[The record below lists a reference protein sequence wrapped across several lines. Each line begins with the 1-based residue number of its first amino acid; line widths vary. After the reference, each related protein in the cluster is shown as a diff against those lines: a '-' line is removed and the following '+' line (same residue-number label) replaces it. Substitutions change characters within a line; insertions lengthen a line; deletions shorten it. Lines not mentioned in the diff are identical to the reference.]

1 MTRNPSWPWQVPQTP
16 TYTSGSTDMN
26 IEYVEQ
32 LSLHEQF
39 RLVEIA
45 HESSDLAIKKAA
57 MAVLRKYLNPLVRV
71 VAPSL
76 SNGNRA

>member
-1 MTRNPSWPWQVPQTP
+1 MTRNPRWLPPAP
-16 TYTSGSTDMN
+16 MDTSGMTQ
-26 IEYVEQ
+26 EYVEQ

>member
-1 MTRNPSWPWQVPQTP
+1 MTRNPSGPWQFLQTP
-16 TYTSGSTDMN
+16 TYTLGSTDMN

-45 HESSDLAIKKAA
+45 HESSDLEINKAA
-57 MAVLRKYLNPLVRV
+57 MAVLRKYLNPIVMA

-76 SNGNRA
+76 SNGDQ